1 MHCEHG
7 SFLFDSDNVIIIII
21 IIISIISLRI
31 TNITTAIITSNIL
44 LYVYNKSQL

>member
-7 SFLFDSDNVIIIII
+7 SFLFDSDTVIIII

-31 TNITTAIITSNIL
+31 TNITTTIITSNIL